1 MRGPMRACLH
11 WLGRCAGLA
20 LAVPLAA
27 PAQPA
32 PAGPSMATATAPA
45 ATVASSRVLD
55 RAMVTARHA
64 DAQSRFIEVDGVRVH
79 YKDQGRG
86 PAILLVHGTLG
97 DLGDWDGW
105 AAALSARHRVLR
117 LDLPGF
123 GLTGPVRSGNYSV
136 DRHLSLVD
144 GLMDEL
150 GIEHFA
156 IAGISY
162 GGLVAFRYAATR
174 TDRVTA
180 LILTNSAGIE
190 AGRPGAAAPTASAA
204 SAPGT
209 AASAAAAPRRN
220 IFYDP
225 VVTADDVRS
234 NLLHMVSDAAVITP
248 QMVQRKL
255 DYLNI
260 LGRGEESA
268 AGRNSYE
275 RGNPQRVLAHVRAP
289 ALVLWGSGNRA
300 LETATADAFAA
311 AMKNACSVQRVLV
324 PDGGHLLIVDQA
336 ARSAAAAL
344 EFLDRAAAQRGC
356 RSPALAQ
363 P

>member
-1 MRGPMRACLH
+1 MRGPMHACAQ
-11 WLGRCAGLA
+11 WLGRCAALV
-20 LAVPLAA
+20 LAVPLALPLEA
-27 PAQPA
+27 FAQ
-32 PAGPSMATATAPA
+32 
-45 ATVASSRVLD
+45 ASSPPTTTRTLD
-55 RAMVTARHA
+55 RAAVTARHA
-64 DAQSRFIEVDGVRVH
+64 DAQSRFVDVDGVRVH
-79 YKDQGRG
+79 LKDQGQG

-97 DLGDWDGW
+97 DLSDWDGW
-105 AAALSARHRVLR
+105 AAALSARYRVLR

-136 DRHLSLVD
+136 DRHLALVD

-150 GIEHFA
+150 GIERFA

-174 TDRVTA
+174 TERVTA

-190 AGRPGAAAPTASAA
+190 TGRPGAAAPAAVASGAAQAAA
-204 SAPGT
+204 SAP
-209 AASAAAAPRRN
+209 AAPAQRRN
-220 IFYDP
+220 IFFDP
-225 VVTADDVRS
+225 VVTADDVQS
-234 NLLHMVSDAAVITP
+234 NLLHMVSNPASITP

-260 LGRGEESA
+260 QGRGEESA
-268 AGRNSYE
+268 IGRNTYE

-289 ALVLWGSGNRA
+289 ALVMWGAGNRA
-300 LETATADAFAA
+300 LDTRTADEFAA

-336 ARSAAAAL
+336 ARSAAIAL

-356 RSPALAQ
+356 RSPALAA

>member
-1 MRGPMRACLH
+1 MIRPMRACMQ
-11 WLGRCAGLA
+11 WLGRCADLV
-20 LAVPLAA
+20 LAVPLALPA
-27 PAQPA
+27 PAWAQPA
-32 PAGPSMATATAPA
+32 SAP
-45 ATVASSRVLD
+45 TTRVLD
-55 RAMVTARHA
+55 RATITERHA
-64 DAQSRFIEVDGVRVH
+64 DAQSRFVDVDGVRVH
-79 YKDQGRG
+79 LKDQGRG

-97 DLGDWDGW
+97 DLSDWDGW
-105 AAALSARHRVLR
+105 AAALSSRYRVLR

-150 GIEHFA
+150 GIERFA

-180 LILTNSAGIE
+180 LILANSAGIE
-190 AGRPGAAAPTASAA
+190 TGRPGAPASAA
-204 SAPGT
+204 SAAPASG
-209 AASAAAAPRRN
+209 SAAPQRRS
-220 IFYDP
+220 IFHDP
-225 VVTADDVRS
+225 VVTADDVRN
-234 NLLHMVSDAAVITP
+234 NLLHMVNDASVITP

-260 LGRGEESA
+260 QGRGEESA

-275 RGNPQRVLAHVRAP
+275 RGNPHRVLAHVRAP

-300 LETATADAFAA
+300 LDTRTADEFAA

-336 ARSAAAAL
+336 ARSAAVAL
-344 EFLDRAAAQRGC
+344 DFLDRLAARRGC